1 MRKETQN
8 RRTGGNSLAE
18 VNFGEVDLKEALLTH
33 VIILPF
39 TWLVSTFQMGLKR
52 DLHSPCLPLGL
63 LVTSASEMISFSLKG
78 SYHSFLTDCPQ
89 LGKIE
94 GRRRRG
100 QPRTRWLDDTTDS
113 VDVILS
119 KLREM
124 VNDKE
129 ASHAAVRGIGVG
141 LNWATENNKDVTAHS
156 LSQAGPESILGGP
169 ASSPPHALTPS
180 RAILPTPV
188 VLISLTTGDPQ
199 GYSSWLECFP
209 KLCLALLMVLLD
221 TLTQYP
227 WTAQPILSR
236 SELSF
241 PLSAATQT
249 FFISQFGE
257 QSSVIQEVRSHAHNH
272 LFIFS

>member
-1 MRKETQN
+1 
-8 RRTGGNSLAE
+8 
-18 VNFGEVDLKEALLTH
+18 
-33 VIILPF
+33 
-39 TWLVSTFQMGLKR
+39 MGLRR

-129 ASHAAVRGIGVG
+129 ASRAAVRGIAE
-141 LNWATENNKDVTAHS
+141 LDPTEQLKATKMSQPTLLARLGQN
-156 LSQAGPESILGGP
+156 LS
-169 ASSPPHALTPS
+169 
-180 RAILPTPV
+180 
-188 VLISLTTGDPQ
+188 
-199 GYSSWLECFP
+199 
-209 KLCLALLMVLLD
+209 
-221 TLTQYP
+221 
-227 WTAQPILSR
+227 
-236 SELSF
+236 
-241 PLSAATQT
+241 
-249 FFISQFGE
+249 
-257 QSSVIQEVRSHAHNH
+257 
-272 LFIFS
+272 